1 MEVGKHMHSY
11 IPTYKHIALHFKIT
25 PWQTDTCTSGIVS
38 TYRNHVGISTE
49 GHACK
54 WYPMHSGVVELHMAI
69 LYDM

>member
-1 MEVGKHMHSY
+1 MHSY
-11 IPTYKHIALHFKIT
+11 IRNIHTYTALYPKIMSC
-25 PWQTDTCTSGIVS
+25 QTDTCTNGVVS
-38 TYRNHVGISTE
+38 TLRNHVGISTE